1 MEHVTMT
8 ASEIRAKSVMM
19 GVGLGAWCVVGM
31 AWAEPEKG
39 TGEKAATAEV
49 VVAGVK
55 VEAFKQEI
63 PAGAYA
69 MEMTPIPG
77 DEGKKIAPFFMSRT
91 EVTWDAFNP
100 FLYAKDDEAGLA
112 ALGADVVT
120 RPSRPYIP
128 PDCGFGVQGY
138 AAICVHYRSAV
149 EYAKWLT
156 ARSGVVFRLAT
167 EAEWEHAAAGGTA
180 SGKAGGYWFGEVAE
194 GEEGAKALG
203 EVAWYEPNSEESP
216 HPVGSK
222 KANPW
227 GLFDV
232 HGNVAEWV
240 QESEGKRVV
249 KGGSWQD
256 KAEDL
261 KISARAEYRRD
272 WQKTDPQI
280 PKSQWWMSDGQHVGF
295 RLVAEMDPTTGKPRR
310 VGEEKKEGAPKE
322 EPAVKAGA

>member
-1 MEHVTMT
+1 MSMA
-8 ASEIRAKSVMM
+8 ASEVRAKGVM
-19 GVGLGAWCVVGM
+19 GAWSVVVCAGL
-31 AWAEPEKG
+31 AAVVLAEPEKG
-39 TGEKAATAEV
+39 TGGVAATAEV
-49 VVAGVK
+49 VVGGVRA
-55 VEAFKQEI
+55 EAFKQEI
-63 PAGAYA
+63 PAGAFA
-69 MEMTPIPG
+69 VELTPIPG
-77 DEGKKIAPFFMSRT
+77 DEGKKIEPLFMSRT

-149 EYAKWLT
+149 EYCKWLS
-156 ARSGVVFRLAT
+156 ARSGIVFRLPT
-167 EAEWEHAAAGGTA
+167 EAEWEHAAAGGTE
-180 SGKAGGYWFGEVAE
+180 SGRAGGYWFGEVGE
-194 GEEGAKALG
+194 GNKELDG
-203 EVAWYEPNSEESP
+203 VAWFEANSEESP

-222 KANPW
+222 RANPW

-261 KISARAEYRRD
+261 KIGARAEYRRD

-295 RLVAEMDPTTGKPRR
+295 RLVAEMDQATGKPKR
-310 VGEEKKEGAPKE
+310 VEGAKGAEPEPKKEAP
-322 EPAVKAGA
+322 VKAGA